1 MQQRSEKSQI
11 FEKLDSSSGRNV
23 NAFGKDLAVSAV
35 SVRNETDPLPSEL
48 MERICESSNLNIAF
62 KRVKSN
68 KGSAGVDGMTID
80 QLSSWIQTNKTAFI
94 KSLLDGSYIPQPVR
108 KVEIPKPDGGKRMLG
123 IPTVVDRL
131 VQQAILQILQP
142 IFEEEFS
149 ASSFGFRPKR
159 SAHDAIK
166 QAHEYVKSG
175 KKYVVDIDLEKFFD
189 RVNHDMLM
197 ARVARRVGDKRL
209 LKIIRRFLEAGIMD
223 TGVVVSRD
231 EGTPQGGPLSPLLS
245 NIILGDLD
253 KELEKR
259 GHAFCRYADDCNIY
273 VRSKAAAERCLA
285 SIACWIERRLK
296 LKVNREKSAAAYSGR
311 RKFLGHRVERHQ
323 ISVSEQSLSRL
334 KGKLRTMTH
343 RRQSKSL
350 EACIGELNHVI
361 RGWTYYHRMCSCK
374 GRLESLDEWLRHRL
388 RSIKLHQLKRAY
400 TRVNFLTSLG
410 IKPAD
415 AWNTCKSG
423 KGIWRLSNT
432 PAAKMGM
439 SKNWFTQQELLS
451 FSEVYAKV
459 RS

>member
-1 MQQRSEKSQI
+1 MRQRSEKSQLS
-11 FEKLDSSSGRNV
+11 EKLNSSSGQNV
-23 NAFGKDLAVSAV
+23 NAPGKDLAVSVAPA
-35 SVRNETDPLPSEL
+35 RDETDPLPSDL
-48 MERICESSNLNIAF
+48 MELVCESSNLNSAF

-80 QLSSWIQTNKTAFI
+80 QLSPWIQANKNAFI
-94 KSLLDGSYIPQPVR
+94 KSLLDGSYTPQPVR

-131 VQQAILQILQP
+131 VQQAILQVLQP
-142 IFEEEFS
+142 IFEKEFS
-149 ASSFGFRPKR
+149 ASSFGFRPRR

-166 QAHEYVKSG
+166 QAHEYLKSG

-197 ARVARRVGDKRL
+197 ARMAKRVGDKRL
-209 LKIIRRFLEAGIMD
+209 LKIIRRFLEAGIMSA
-223 TGVVVSRD
+223 GVVVNRD

-245 NIILGDLD
+245 NIMLDDLD

-285 SIACWIERRLK
+285 SITAWIERRLK
-296 LKVNREKSAAAYSGR
+296 LKVNREKSAAAYSSR
-311 RKFLGHRVERHQ
+311 RKFLGHRVEKHR

-334 KGKLRTMTH
+334 KGKLRMMTR
-343 RRQSKSL
+343 RRQAKSL
-350 EACIGELNHVI
+350 ETCIGELNHVI
-361 RGWTYYHRMCSCK
+361 RGWTYYYRMCSCK
-374 GRLESLDEWLRHRL
+374 GHLQSLDEWLRHRL

-400 TRVNFLTSLG
+400 PRVKFLQGLG
-410 IKPAD
+410 IKPVD
-415 AWNTCKSG
+415 AWRTCKSG

-439 SKNWFTQQELLS
+439 SKKWFTQQELLS